1 MSSQPVAMGEGSPPS
16 GARITVQL
24 LVSEWCPTCPNAE
37 AVWRQVAAEKDIR
50 FAVVDLAQPEG
61 RELASRLRL
70 KTVPAVVIDGKLAAV
85 GVQSAAEARALV
97 AAAPPRPKGHAYHA
111 GMMLSQDNRAFVVS
125 AMGYLALSGLAL
137 LLQGSFLPDGAFR
150 PVAMH
155 LFGAGFVLML
165 IYGLGAH
172 MLPRFTGNPIR
183 SGAWAWLQLALAHT
197 GVVAYAAGF
206 LLGLRWLAAVGG
218 LCMWLALAVFA
229 GRIFPVLKGTEEV
242 KEGLPIKPTS

>member
-1 MSSQPVAMGEGSPPS
+1 M
-16 GARITVQL
+16 TVQL
-24 LVSEWCPTCPNAE
+24 LVSEWCPTCPSAE

-61 RELASRLRL
+61 RELASRLRI

-85 GVQSAAEARALV
+85 GVQSPAEARALV
-97 AAAPPRPKGHAYHA
+97 AAAPPRPKGRAYHV
-111 GMMLSQDNRAFVVS
+111 GMMLSRDNRAFVVS
-125 AMGYLALSGLAL
+125 AMGYLVLSGLAL
-137 LLQGSFLPDGAFR
+137 LLQGTLLADGATR

-183 SGAWAWLQLALAHT
+183 GGAWAWLQLALAHA
-197 GVVAYAAGF
+197 GVVAYASGF
-206 LLGLRWLAAVGG
+206 LLGSRWLAVAGSLG
-218 LCMWLALAVFA
+218 MWLALAVFA
-229 GRIFPVLKGTEEV
+229 GRILPVLKGTEETG
-242 KEGLPIKPTS
+242 KGLPVRQTP

>member
-1 MSSQPVAMGEGSPPS
+1 MSSRPAAAGDGGSPGP
-16 GARITVQL
+16 RITVQL
-24 LVSEWCPTCPNAE
+24 LVSEWCPTCPSAE

-61 RELASRLRL
+61 RELASRLRI

-85 GVQSAAEARALV
+85 GVQSPAEARALV
-97 AAAPPRPKGHAYHA
+97 AAAPPRPKGRAYHV
-111 GMMLSQDNRAFVVS
+111 GMMLSRDNRAFVVS
-125 AMGYLALSGLAL
+125 AMGYLVLSGLAL
-137 LLQGSFLPDGAFR
+137 LLQGTLLADGATR

-183 SGAWAWLQLALAHT
+183 GGAWAWLQLALAHA
-197 GVVAYAAGF
+197 GVVAYASGF
-206 LLGLRWLAAVGG
+206 LLGSRWLAVAGSLG
-218 LCMWLALAVFA
+218 MWLALAVFA
-229 GRIFPVLKGTEEV
+229 GRILPVLKGTEETG
-242 KEGLPIKPTS
+242 KGLPVRQTP